1 MFITKKTSTWLQYD
15 HDQWE
20 QGEWEGGIWQSPNLL
35 KKHNKGN
42 TKTTMEVELVTKPI
56 VICYCENH
64 N

>member
-1 MFITKKTSTWLQYD
+1 MGTRRM
-15 HDQWE
+15 
-20 QGEWEGGIWQSPNLL
+20 GGRDLAKPQLM
-35 KKHNKGN
+35 KKHNKRN